1 MKFKHH
7 ISHIKPKSWF
17 RGIAFLSVMVPSLT
31 KVLGLISISRY
42 YCSGQSF
49 QFQGGKTKYCT
60 KKHLQHVIRYAIR
73 HFLPPNSKCTLSLS
87 HTDTKYAPVVSH
99 SAHRQ
104 TPHTLSACLPES
116 QSLFPQTILHCF
128 LQSPNWLYPDP
139 AHRPESETIK
149 NSIYIPA
156 ASTWAPTACD
166 YTHQPSSSV
175 CDFKLQA
182 VFHIYLN
189 VARLES
195 AADRTAKSAF

>member
-1 MKFKHH
+1 MPYDIFF
-7 ISHIKPKSWF
+7 PQ
-17 RGIAFLSVMVPSLT
+17 T
-31 KVLGLISISRY
+31 
-42 YCSGQSF
+42 QSA
-49 QFQGGKTKYCT
+49 
-60 KKHLQHVIRYAIR
+60 LAV
-73 HFLPPNSKCTLSLS
+73 S
-87 HTDTKYAPVVSH
+87 HTQTHHTHTYRCRHKVCSSSFTQ

-104 TPHTLSACLPES
+104 ICPCTITHIQRPPAES

-156 ASTWAPTACD
+156 VSTWAPTACD

-175 CDFKLQA
+175 CDFKLRA

-189 VARLES
+189 VALLES
-195 AADRTAKSAF
+195 FAA